1 MQNNAAEEQWDREGT
16 YILHWSKVNEQP
28 SWISEFS
35 GIWYVPNVRGWMIG
49 ALEFKGLDQGGIES
63 KDLGSKFEYP
73 ENIVDWNYYT
83 TENGWIKGN
92 DDVIIGCIED
102 NKKKGKSVPLIC
114 YELANFNKC

>member
-1 MQNNAAEEQWDREGT
+1 
-16 YILHWSKVNEQP
+16 
-28 SWISEFS
+28 
-35 GIWYVPNVRGWMIG
+35 MIG
-49 ALEFKGLDQGGIES
+49 AIEFKGLDQGGIES

-102 NKKKGKSVPLIC
+102 NKKEGKSVPFIC